1 MSLTH
6 SNMVNGLTMEE
17 NKLNLQVL
25 LVMYDESQKQRRNY
39 ESMRANVTIWL
50 TTIYVALVGLII
62 KDDLAPEEGFSILVV
77 LSLFGI
83 FISLAYT
90 ERYVFYWRR
99 GQKLR
104 EYLDGQ
110 FAGNTIRDILKEA
123 KLYRAEELDERKWPN
138 SLPCVM
144 KHHNFWML
152 WHGVVCVLALLCLI
166 GYLWCRAGEC
176 GGFCCGVS

>member
-110 FAGNTIRDILKEA
+110 FAGNTI
-123 KLYRAEELDERKWPN
+123 
-138 SLPCVM
+138 
-144 KHHNFWML
+144 
-152 WHGVVCVLALLCLI
+152 
-166 GYLWCRAGEC
+166 
-176 GGFCCGVS
+176 